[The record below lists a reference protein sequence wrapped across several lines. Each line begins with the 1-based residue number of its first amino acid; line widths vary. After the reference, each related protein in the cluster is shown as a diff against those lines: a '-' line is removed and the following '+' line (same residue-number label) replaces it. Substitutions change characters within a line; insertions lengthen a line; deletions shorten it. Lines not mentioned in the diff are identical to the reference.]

1 MYYNQHVVI
10 SFKVFFNL
18 GSYGK
23 VLKLHYC
30 DYVCLLFLNIDSYP
44 GSRINVVV
52 SVVCFVCEVMSCQ
65 LSCGFAFKTIT
76 ECFIQETPAPLIAAG
91 VLLNI

>member
-1 MYYNQHVVI
+1 M
-10 SFKVFFNL
+10 
-18 GSYGK
+18 
-23 VLKLHYC
+23 LKYC
-30 DYVCLLFLNIDSYP
+30 NCIIVTTFAYFLYTVTYSL
-44 GSRINVVV
+44 SRIIFVV

>member
-1 MYYNQHVVI
+1 M
-10 SFKVFFNL
+10 
-18 GSYGK
+18 
-23 VLKLHYC
+23 LKYC
-30 DYVCLLFLNIDSYP
+30 FIVTTFVYFLYVTVTYSL
-44 GSRINVVV
+44 SRIIFVV